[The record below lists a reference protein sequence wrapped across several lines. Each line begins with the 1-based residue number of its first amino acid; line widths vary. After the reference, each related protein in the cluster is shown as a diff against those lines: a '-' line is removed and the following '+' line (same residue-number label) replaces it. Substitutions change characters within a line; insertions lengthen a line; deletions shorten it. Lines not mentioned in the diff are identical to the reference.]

1 MSALRRSS
9 ERPHHVAKSNHVV
22 DQGGTLS
29 RIDRGTDAK
38 VDRAARTRASSVSRR
53 TNYMSRLRAG
63 TRRRNIA
70 FLASLFALSGTAVA
84 VAAPG
89 GSTVGDNPSELG
101 TPPLAQVGAVAKNGF
116 PAWYKDGKG
125 PRLEPCLDNGDP
137 MCIMGAL
144 AQPDQPV
151 TPDNVQGNFPDE
163 FFYQASD
170 AGLDNVGANVGTAAK
185 PRFGKASLVA
195 SLEGAFANAQA
206 PGEQMVF
213 ARLRLRV
220 TDGLQSN
227 ANYLFV
233 HPYGERTIKTDT
245 NGTDLFVTE
254 DIGTI
259 AGKFDDALKGRIA
272 PFLKWDDSVAPAAP
286 EGYIG
291 DPNVDHPITGGV
303 NNVFAIIGPGV
314 GANKLTDGTQDCS
327 ADTLGK
333 ANNPPGGEAIKG
345 TEPNADGSGTHI
357 GQRDCIETNLFSL
370 MGKLAQNAGVDVKST
385 TFSRDTTG
393 NTSVDV
399 QAESDGNQT
408 IVVQAPG
415 TSRNKASR
423 LFPTTKLVEDH
434 GNYYAHVTMPSTKG
448 FPNGTENQV
457 QVLNA
462 TDGKPQDSKTVIPVD
477 EILDATATFNTTPDA
492 NGAGK
497 LTVAA
502 KSSDEFAGDNVKLQ
516 IDNPAGGAPVDLTSG
531 PLTLP
536 SAPRT
541 VTITSSKGAKLTI
554 PVHTDVAAPATPA
567 PLTANAGRPVKAA
580 TGASVTLF
588 GTGSTRPGARY
599 AWTGPFAIKADGS
612 VDTATAKNANGGAIT
627 GGAAIDTATLT
638 APSAAGQYG
647 YQLEVTDDDGNKAT
661 GTTVLTVTD
670 GGGVAPGVLGDPLT
684 PGKIRYTENQ
694 GRMVIDGT
702 ATVRTSNKVL
712 IWFANHVPA
721 DPANTKPDAT
731 AVVDPVDGT
740 WAYDTGRGGM
750 PTPPNADCVS
760 FISTHG
766 DPAVVGDN
774 ATLAPADEWNCL
786 LIDGRKL
793 TAPLP
798 PGPNPPAAGAAAGAA
813 RPAAPAPAV
822 AAAVPGLGA
831 RVALAAARVTAPAT
845 VSAAAVGTTG
855 VPVTVTVPQGAT
867 LLRLRVLTTANKA
880 LFSTF
885 KKVKGGTKVKVKIKS
900 AKLRKQLRAGKRF
913 VVEVR
918 AGTAKNRLGKATRKV
933 IRVRA

>member
-70 FLASLFALSGTAVA
+70 FLASLFALSGAAVA

-89 GSTVGDNPSELG
+89 GSTVGDNPLKPGNPS
-101 TPPLAQVGAVAKNGF
+101 LAQVGAVAKNGF
-116 PAWYKDGKG
+116 PAWYKDGNG
-125 PRLEPCLDNGDP
+125 TRLEPCLDAGDP
-137 MCIMGAL
+137 LCIMGAL
-144 AQPDQPV
+144 APPDQPV
-151 TPDNVQGNFPDE
+151 TPDDVQGNFPDE

-195 SLEGAFANAQA
+195 SLAGPFAHA
-206 PGEQMVF
+206 PAPREQMVF

-233 HPYGERTIKTDT
+233 HPYGERTIMTDT

-291 DPNVDHPITGGV
+291 DPNIDHPITGGV
-303 NNVFAIIGPGV
+303 NNIFAIVGPGV

-327 ADTLGK
+327 DDTLGK
-333 ANNPPGGEAIKG
+333 ANNPPNGEAIKG
-345 TEPNADGSGTHI
+345 TGPNGAIT
-357 GQRDCIETNLFSL
+357 QADCIETSLFSL

-408 IVVQAPG
+408 IVVQDPG

-477 EILDATATFNTTPDA
+477 EVLNATATFDTTPDA

-502 KSSDEFAGDNVKLQ
+502 KSSDEFAGDNVTLQ

-536 SAPRT
+536 AAPRT
-541 VTITSSKGAKLTI
+541 VTITSSKGGKLTI
-554 PVHTDVAAPATPA
+554 PVHTDVASNVTSA
-567 PLTANAGRPVKAA
+567 PLAAAIRAPVKAVT
-580 TGASVTLF
+580 TGGA
-588 GTGSTRPGARY
+588 RPGAGEGRHGRRRRE
-599 AWTGPFAIKADGS
+599 AVRHRLDRPHQG
-612 VDTATAKNANGGAIT
+612 
-627 GGAAIDTATLT
+627 L
-638 APSAAGQYG
+638 
-647 YQLEVTDDDGNKAT
+647 QLDRPVH
-661 GTTVLTVTD
+661 
-670 GGGVAPGVLGDPLT
+670 
-684 PGKIRYTENQ
+684 
-694 GRMVIDGT
+694 GRP
-702 ATVRTSNKVL
+702 R
-712 IWFANHVPA
+712 
-721 DPANTKPDAT
+721 
-731 AVVDPVDGT
+731 
-740 WAYDTGRGGM
+740 
-750 PTPPNADCVS
+750 
-760 FISTHG
+760 
-766 DPAVVGDN
+766 
-774 ATLAPADEWNCL
+774 
-786 LIDGRKL
+786 
-793 TAPLP
+793 
-798 PGPNPPAAGAAAGAA
+798 
-813 RPAAPAPAV
+813 
-822 AAAVPGLGA
+822 
-831 RVALAAARVTAPAT
+831 
-845 VSAAAVGTTG
+845 
-855 VPVTVTVPQGAT
+855 
-867 LLRLRVLTTANKA
+867 
-880 LFSTF
+880 
-885 KKVKGGTKVKVKIKS
+885 
-900 AKLRKQLRAGKRF
+900 
-913 VVEVR
+913 
-918 AGTAKNRLGKATRKV
+918 
-933 IRVRA
+933 